1 MPEPYELSVT
11 EAATQIREGGL
22 SPVALA
28 ESLLA
33 RIEAL
38 DGDLKAWVTIDR
50 DAVLSAA
57 REREAEV
64 ERGGPTGPIHG
75 VPVGLKDIFYT
86 AGMLTA
92 CGSRVYGDFVPDF
105 DATSVSRIKAAGG
118 IILGKAVTTEFAT
131 SDPSPTHNPWNLE
144 HTPGGSSSG
153 SSAAVAAR
161 MVPAALGSQT
171 GGSTCRPAAYN
182 GIVGLKP
189 TYGRISRYGVVP
201 VSWTLDHVGI
211 LTRTVADAA
220 LMLTVLSGEDDNDPG
235 SLRHPVPD
243 FTALMAEHDRPPR
256 IGLVRQYYQDY
267 STEEI
272 WAHTEAVA
280 NRLAEA
286 GAEVEEIPL
295 PDSFARVHSFQRI
308 VMNVDCAGFPRGQS
322 PDSGEGL
329 RPPRTGRYGNGHDHT
344 HCHVPQ
350 GPAPAAAVSCRHE
363 RDGGNGRRGHDP
375 GHPGARAQGPEHHGR
390 RGIPGAVDRRGA
402 AHGGGADGSQRAG
415 DADGGAVRRT
425 VGTGGPGAGGVPVV
439 RASSRPEPGP
449 ARLFVGSAVEARL

>member
-1 MPEPYELSVT
+1 MAEPYELSVVD
-11 EAATQIREGGL
+11 AAAQIREGSL

-33 RIEAL
+33 RVDAL
-38 DGDLKAWVTIDR
+38 DGDLQAWVTIDR
-50 DAVLSAA
+50 EAVLNTA
-57 REREAEV
+57 RQREAEV
-64 ERGGPTGPIHG
+64 RQGGPLGLIHG

-92 CGSRVYGDFVPDF
+92 CGSRVYADFVPDF
-105 DATSVSRIKAAGG
+105 DATSVAKIKAAGG
-118 IILGKAVTTEFAT
+118 IVLGKAVTTEFAT

-201 VSWTLDHVGI
+201 VSWSLDHVGI

-220 LMLTVLSGEDDNDPG
+220 LMLAVLSGEDDNDPG

-243 FTALMAEHDRPPR
+243 FSAQMAETNRPPR

-267 STEEI
+267 ATPEI
-272 WAHTEAVA
+272 WAHTESVA
-280 NRLAEA
+280 NTLAEA
-286 GAEVEEIPL
+286 GADVVELPL
-295 PDSFARVHSFQRI
+295 PESFAQVHSFQRI
-308 VMNVDCAGFPRGQS
+308 VMNVDCAGFHEANHRIRAADYGPRIRAGIEMGLIIPPATYLKAQRLRRQFRA
-322 PDSGEGL
+322 DMGEMAA
-329 RPPRTGRYGNGHDHT
+329 RVDVVMTPAT
-344 HCHVPQ
+344 
-350 GPAPAAAVSCRHE
+350 PAPAPKDLNTTGDAAFQVPWTAAGLPTVTVPTGLSDLGMPMAVQFGGPWAEEGRVLGAAQWCE
-363 RDGGNGRRGHDP
+363 RVAGLN
-375 GHPGARAQGPEHHGR
+375 QGP
-390 RGIPGAVDRRGA
+390 PNY
-402 AHGGGADGSQRAG
+402 S
-415 DADGGAVRRT
+415 
-425 VGTGGPGAGGVPVV
+425 
-439 RASSRPEPGP
+439 
-449 ARLFVGSAVEARL
+449 

>member
-1 MPEPYELSVT
+1 MPEPYELSVV
-11 EAATQIREGGL
+11 EAASQIRDGNL

-33 RIEAL
+33 RIDAL
-38 DGDLKAWVTIDR
+38 DGDLRAWVTIDR
-50 DAVLSAA
+50 DGVLAVA

-64 ERGGPTGPIHG
+64 ERGGPLGPIHG

-92 CGSRVYGDFVPDF
+92 CGSRVYADFVPDF
-105 DATSVSRIKAAGG
+105 DATSVSKIKAAGG

-153 SSAAVAAR
+153 SSAAVASR
-161 MVPAALGSQT
+161 MAPAALGSQT

-201 VSWTLDHVGI
+201 VSWSLDHVGI

-220 LMLTVLSGEDDNDPG
+220 LMLTVLSGEDENDPG

-243 FTALMAEHDRPPR
+243 FGARMAEYDRPPR

-267 STEEI
+267 ATAET
-272 WAHTEAVA
+272 WAHTEEVA
-280 NRLAEA
+280 NQLAEA

-295 PDSFARVHSFQRI
+295 PDSFAQVHSLQRI
-308 VMNVDCAGFPRGQS
+308 VMNVDCAGFHEANHRIRAADYGPRIRAGIEMGMIIPTATYLKAQR
-322 PDSGEGL
+322 L
-329 RPPRTGRYGNGHDHT
+329 RRQFRADMDRMASNVDVVMTPAT
-344 HCHVPQ
+344 
-350 GPAPAAAVSCRHE
+350 PAPAPRDLNTTGDAAFQVPWTAAGLPSVVVPTGLSEMGMPMAVQFGGPWAEEGKVLGVAQWCE
-363 RDGGNGRRGHDP
+363 RTAGLN
-375 GHPGARAQGPEHHGR
+375 QGP
-390 RGIPGAVDRRGA
+390 PNY
-402 AHGGGADGSQRAG
+402 S
-415 DADGGAVRRT
+415 
-425 VGTGGPGAGGVPVV
+425 
-439 RASSRPEPGP
+439 
-449 ARLFVGSAVEARL
+449 

>member
-1 MPEPYELSVT
+1 MAEPYELSVV
-11 EAATQIREGGL
+11 EAAARIREGAL

-28 ESLLA
+28 ESLLD
-33 RIEAL
+33 RISAH
-38 DGDLKAWVTIDR
+38 DSDLQAWVTIDR
-50 DAVLSAA
+50 EGVLATA
-57 REREAEV
+57 RAREAEV
-64 ERGGPTGPIHG
+64 AGGAPLGPIHG

-92 CGSRVYGDFVPDF
+92 CGSKVYADFVPDF
-105 DATSVSRIKAAGG
+105 DATSVAKIKAAGG
-118 IILGKAVTTEFAT
+118 VILGKAVTTEFAT

-201 VSWTLDHVGI
+201 VSWSLDHVGI

-220 LMLTVLSGEDDNDPG
+220 LMLEVLSGEDDNDPG
-235 SLRHPVPD
+235 SLRQSVPA
-243 FTALMAEHDRPPR
+243 FSAQMAVNDRPPR

-267 STEEI
+267 CTPEI

-280 NRLAEA
+280 NQLAEA

-308 VMNVDCAGFPRGQS
+308 VMNVDCAGFHEGNHRIRAADYGPRIRGGMEMGMIIPTSTYLKAQR
-322 PDSGEGL
+322 L
-329 RPPRTGRYGNGHDHT
+329 RRQFRADMNEMASKYDVVMTPAT
-344 HCHVPQ
+344 
-350 GPAPAAAVSCRHE
+350 PAPAPKDLNTTGDAAFQVPWTAAGLPTVVVPTGLSELGMPMAVQFGGPWAEEGRVLGASLWCE
-363 RDGGNGRRGHDP
+363 RVAGLN
-375 GHPGARAQGPEHHGR
+375 QGP
-390 RGIPGAVDRRGA
+390 PNY
-402 AHGGGADGSQRAG
+402 S
-415 DADGGAVRRT
+415 
-425 VGTGGPGAGGVPVV
+425 
-439 RASSRPEPGP
+439 
-449 ARLFVGSAVEARL
+449 

>member
-1 MPEPYELSVT
+1 MAEPYELSLVD
-11 EAATQIREGGL
+11 AAAQIREGSL

-33 RIEAL
+33 RIDAL
-38 DGDLKAWVTIDR
+38 DGDLQAWVTIDR
-50 DAVLSAA
+50 EAVLNTA
-57 REREAEV
+57 RQREAEV
-64 ERGGPTGPIHG
+64 RQGGPLGLIHG

-105 DATSVSRIKAAGG
+105 DATSVAKIKAAGG
-118 IILGKAVTTEFAT
+118 IVLGKAVTTEFAT

-201 VSWTLDHVGI
+201 VSWSLDHVGI

-220 LMLTVLSGEDDNDPG
+220 LMLAVLSGEDDNDPG

-243 FTALMAEHDRPPR
+243 FSAQMAETNRPPR

-267 STEEI
+267 ATPEI
-272 WAHTEAVA
+272 WAHTESVA
-280 NRLAEA
+280 NTLAEA
-286 GAEVEEIPL
+286 GADVVELPL
-295 PDSFARVHSFQRI
+295 PESFAQVHSFQRI
-308 VMNVDCAGFPRGQS
+308 VMNVDCAGFHEANHRIRAADYGPRIRAGIEMGLIIPPATYLKAQRLRRQFRA
-322 PDSGEGL
+322 DMGEMAA
-329 RPPRTGRYGNGHDHT
+329 RVDVVMTPAT
-344 HCHVPQ
+344 
-350 GPAPAAAVSCRHE
+350 PAPAPKDLNTTGDAAFQVPWTAAGLPTVTVPTGLSDLGMPMAVQFGGPWAEEGRVLGAAQWCE
-363 RDGGNGRRGHDP
+363 RVAGLN
-375 GHPGARAQGPEHHGR
+375 QGP
-390 RGIPGAVDRRGA
+390 PNY
-402 AHGGGADGSQRAG
+402 S
-415 DADGGAVRRT
+415 
-425 VGTGGPGAGGVPVV
+425 
-439 RASSRPEPGP
+439 
-449 ARLFVGSAVEARL
+449 